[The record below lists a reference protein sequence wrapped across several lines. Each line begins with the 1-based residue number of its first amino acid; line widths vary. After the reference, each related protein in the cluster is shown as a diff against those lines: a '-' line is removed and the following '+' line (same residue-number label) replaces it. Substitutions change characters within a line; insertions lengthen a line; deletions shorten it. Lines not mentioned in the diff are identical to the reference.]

1 MTYFFHQRFSEWFI
15 FGIHFSGTQ
24 FTKKKIVSNGH
35 TVKIVAY
42 TGESEYV
49 QGCTHLYIF
58 LESTNQVQIFSTN
71 VSIKEHKELL
81 CRKRIQ
87 SCIYKSTGCPFKGPA
102 DTMMSH
108 QASCQY
114 RPGYNIIK
122 CEICGDPIHLPK
134 FSKTK
139 FENQKRCFNCRLTL
153 KRTVPSGWSTEIKVD
168 GPLNSKVIGASNLD
182 GHSGPSFQFIWIR

>member
-1 MTYFFHQRFSEWFI
+1 MYRELIT
-15 FGIHFSGTQ
+15 
-24 FTKKKIVSNGH
+24 
-35 TVKIVAY
+35 
-42 TGESEYV
+42 
-49 QGCTHLYIF
+49 
-58 LESTNQVQIFSTN
+58 LESSNQIQVFSTN

-81 CRKRIQ
+81 CPKRIVC
-87 SCIYKSTGCPFKGPA
+87 CIYKSTGCPHKGPA

-139 FENQKRCFNCRLTL
+139 FENQKRCFNCRLEVKMTSSKTGRSSL
-153 KRTVPSGWSTEIKVD
+153 KLSVIHIEKLLLNQNFRTVFCKVQADSTSKSRFLFNWPSIFRFNDYPFPVMVDLINFDSSTLIQ
-168 GPLNSKVIGASNLD
+168 NSDRK
-182 GHSGPSFQFIWIR
+182 

>member
-1 MTYFFHQRFSEWFI
+1 MVR
-15 FGIHFSGTQ
+15 
-24 FTKKKIVSNGH
+24 TKMYRHIQILK
-35 TVKIVAY
+35 
-42 TGESEYV
+42 
-49 QGCTHLYIF
+49 
-58 LESTNQVQIFSTN
+58 STNQSQVFSTN

-81 CRKRIQ
+81 CPKRIVC
-87 SCIYKSTGCPFKGPA
+87 CIYKSTGCPHKGPA

-139 FENQKRCFNCRLTL
+139 FENQKRCFNCRFSI
-153 KRTVPSGWSTEIKVD
+153 KSRVKKTVHFSIEGLATMGRS
-168 GPLNSKVIGASNLD
+168 
-182 GHSGPSFQFIWIR
+182 SGPFGLITFSGRK

>member
-1 MTYFFHQRFSEWFI
+1 MNYISPTFVLGINFLREFASDKTTSILGSTSVVFALTSVIFRMVHFWNSFLGNTIYEEEDCFKWTYCKDCGIYRWVRVCTGLYTFVHFF
-15 FGIHFSGTQ
+15 
-24 FTKKKIVSNGH
+24 
-35 TVKIVAY
+35 
-42 TGESEYV
+42 
-49 QGCTHLYIF
+49 
-58 LESTNQVQIFSTN
+58 ESTNQIQIFSTN

-81 CRKRIQ
+81 CPKRIQ

-139 FENQKRCFNCRLTL
+139 FENQKRCFNCRLVYFEGL
-153 KRTVPSGWSTEIKVD
+153 CP
-168 GPLNSKVIGASNLD
+168 
-182 GHSGPSFQFIWIR
+182 IWAV

>member
-1 MTYFFHQRFSEWFI
+1 MSRHEQ
-15 FGIHFSGTQ
+15 
-24 FTKKKIVSNGH
+24 
-35 TVKIVAY
+35 A
-42 TGESEYV
+42 
-49 QGCTHLYIF
+49 CTDIQV
-58 LESTNQVQIFSTN
+58 NQSLSIFSTN

-81 CRKRIQ
+81 CPKRIQ
-87 SCIYKSTGCPFKGPA
+87 CCIYKSTGCPFKGPA

-139 FENQKRCFNCRLTL
+139 FENHKRCFNCRLVYFEGLVPIWAVLRDESGRSFTL
-153 KRTVPSGWSTEIKVD
+153 E
-168 GPLNSKVIGASNLD
+168 
-182 GHSGPSFQFIWIR
+182 GHWSFQFIWS